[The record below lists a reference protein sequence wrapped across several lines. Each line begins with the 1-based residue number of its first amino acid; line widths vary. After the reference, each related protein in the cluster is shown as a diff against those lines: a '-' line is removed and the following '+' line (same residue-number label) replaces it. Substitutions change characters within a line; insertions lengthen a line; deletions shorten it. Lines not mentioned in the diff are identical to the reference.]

1 MKTIDDYIYEVLHLN
16 SGNKDLVNMNDPSD
30 FIESFEDKDEQI
42 HIIQLLNFAVT
53 RQESN
58 VEEGITDRLCY
69 VVKTTRV
76 ERNGTPVYKW
86 DSNKYDDIH
95 NVGDKTRHGSTVIYV
110 VTSDTILPEKYKKM
124 LR

>member
-1 MKTIDDYIYEVLHLN
+1 MKLINAYITEKLHLN
-16 SGNKDLVNMNDPSD
+16 KGNKDLVPMDDISG
-30 FIESFEDKDEQI
+30 FIESFEDKAEQI
-42 HIIQLLNFAVT
+42 HIIQLLDFAVT

-95 NVGDKTRHGSTVIYV
+95 KVGDKTRHDSTVIYV

>member
-1 MKTIDDYIYEVLHLN
+1 MKQINTYITEKLHLN
-16 SGNKDLVNMNDPSD
+16 KGNKDLVTMDDISD
-30 FIESFEDKDEQI
+30 FIESFEDKVEQI
-42 HIIQLLNFAVT
+42 RIIQLLNWAVL

-58 VEEGITDRLCY
+58 VEEGVTDRLCY

-76 ERNGTPVYKW
+76 ESNGNPVYKW
-86 DSNKYDDIH
+86 DSNKYNEVH
-95 NVGDKTRHGSTVIYV
+95 KVGDKTRHGSTVVYV

>member
-1 MKTIDDYIYEVLHLN
+1 MKLIDTYITEKLHLN
-16 SGNKDLVNMNDPSD
+16 KGNKDLVTMDDVSD
-30 FIESFEDKDEQI
+30 FIESFEDKAEQI
-42 HIIQLLNFAVT
+42 HIIQLLNWAVL

-58 VEEGITDRLCY
+58 VEEGITDHLCY

-76 ERNGTPVYKW
+76 EQNGNPVYKW
-86 DSNKYDDIH
+86 DSNKNGDIH
-95 NVGDKTRHGSTVIYV
+95 NVGDKTRHGSTVVYV